1 MFDFP
6 ALDVAIGLVFL
17 YFVLALVCS
26 TANEAIAS
34 AFGMRARFLQLG
46 LLNLLSATPEVTAEG
61 QETLKKLYGHP
72 LVQTLVRP
80 SRGLDPSY
88 DPTKPTNW
96 WRKPP
101 YPSYLPSRTFVAAL
115 TDLARDTKDWS
126 AEATPEQLEAA
137 EKRVRAAQGE
147 LEEAIASIPNAKLSE
162 ALLAVYRSAGSDA
175 ANFHHAAEQWFD
187 DSMERVSGWYK
198 RRVQLIL
205 FVIGA
210 VVVLLLNA
218 DSLAT
223 GRVLWRDD
231 AVRAAVVSQA
241 EAATEQ
247 NSGESDLGETVREL
261 DVPLGW
267 DFSLGDE
274 PNQVPDDVLSVVA
287 KLLGLA
293 LTVGALT
300 LGASFWFDLLSKIMR
315 VRSSG
320 APPPATESIRKGEGE
335 QARAGAGA
343 DD

>member
-17 YFVLALVCS
+17 YFVLALICS

-34 AFGMRARFLQLG
+34 AFGMRARFLRLG
-46 LLNLLSATPEVTAEG
+46 LLNLLSAAPKVTDEG
-61 QETLKKLYGHP
+61 QEALRQLYKHP

-80 SRGLDPSY
+80 TESLPDDFDPVE
-88 DPTKPTNW
+88 PTKW
-96 WRKPP
+96 WRRPP

-115 TDLARDTKDWS
+115 TDLAQDTKGWQEK
-126 AEATPEQLEAA
+126 AKPEDVEAA
-137 EKRVRAAQGE
+137 NQRVSAARRKLEKEIAA
-147 LEEAIASIPNAKLSE
+147 IPNTKLSE
-162 ALLAVYRSAGSDA
+162 ALLAVYRSVEGDA
-175 ANFHHAAEQWFD
+175 ARFQHAAEQWFD

-247 NSGESDLGETVREL
+247 DSGEVDIGETVREL